1 MPKAKKESSMWNQ
14 ELFTFTGPSNFTTQ
28 YYVLHL
34 VGYPPGRSCRWA
46 VLTRECHQGFLQH
59 LCSFFF
65 FFPSRP
71 AAGLL
76 LLLSLSREHHRF
88 IGISV
93 RLLLLSSPWV
103 PFLLD
108 IGPRSHFHGYLTF
121 KELCLLAGYF
131 KYSARRSHHM
141 HTFPHILYLILC
153 YSRSCCSVKCAQNC
167 TFYSKQKWT
176 QFLFL
181 NLIH

>member
-1 MPKAKKESSMWNQ
+1 MSFIWSDILLGGVADEQCWLESATKVFSN
-14 ELFTFTGPSNFTTQ
+14 TF
-28 YYVLHL
+28 VL
-34 VGYPPGRSCRWA
+34 
-46 VLTRECHQGFLQH
+46 
-59 LCSFFF
+59 FFF